1 MRNILLISFVLLFNP
16 LNVFSIEPDEILS
29 DSILENRARN
39 LSKGIR
45 CLVCQ
50 NQSID
55 DSDSE
60 LAKDLRK
67 IIRIKIV
74 EGKKDKEIN
83 DFLVEKYGNFILMK
97 PPFYSET
104 FLLWS
109 SPFIIVFI
117 GFIIIFFSLKKTR
130 SENFLKNTKVVIHL
144 HVTRTTVVQL

>member
-1 MRNILLISFVLLFNP
+1 MKKILLISFVLLLSPINS
-16 LNVFSIEPDEILS
+16 FSIEPDEILS
-29 DSILENRARN
+29 DSKLENRARN

-130 SENFLKNTKVVIHL
+130 PEN
-144 HVTRTTVVQL
+144 

>member
-1 MRNILLISFVLLFNP
+1 MKNILLISFVLLLNP

-29 DSILENRARN
+29 DSKLENRARN

-67 IIRIKIV
+67 IIRIQIV

-130 SENFLKNTKVVIHL
+130 PEN
-144 HVTRTTVVQL
+144 

>member
-1 MRNILLISFVLLFNP
+1 MRNILLISFVLLLNP

-29 DSILENRARN
+29 DNKLENRARN

-130 SENFLKNTKVVIHL
+130 PEN
-144 HVTRTTVVQL
+144 

>member
-1 MRNILLISFVLLFNP
+1 MRNILLISFVLLLNP

-29 DSILENRARN
+29 DSKLENRARN

-97 PPFYSET
+97 PPLYSET

-130 SENFLKNTKVVIHL
+130 SEN
-144 HVTRTTVVQL
+144 

>member
-1 MRNILLISFVLLFNP
+1 MKNILLISFVLLLSP

-29 DSILENRARN
+29 DSKLENRARN

-117 GFIIIFFSLKKTR
+117 GFIIIFFSCLLYT
-130 SENFLKNTKVVIHL
+130 SDAADE
-144 HVTRTTVVQL
+144 

>member
-1 MRNILLISFVLLFNP
+1 MNNFLLIFFVLLLSP

-29 DSILENRARN
+29 DSKLENRARN

-130 SENFLKNTKVVIHL
+130 SEN
-144 HVTRTTVVQL
+144 

>member
-1 MRNILLISFVLLFNP
+1 MKNILLISFVLLLSP

-29 DSILENRARN
+29 DSKLENRARN

-45 CLVCQ
+45 CLVSQ

-130 SENFLKNTKVVIHL
+130 PEN
-144 HVTRTTVVQL
+144 

>member
-1 MRNILLISFVLLFNP
+1 MKNILLISFVLLLSP

-29 DSILENRARN
+29 DSKLENRARN

-74 EGKKDKEIN
+74 EGKQDKEIN

-130 SENFLKNTKVVIHL
+130 PEN
-144 HVTRTTVVQL
+144 

>member
-1 MRNILLISFVLLFNP
+1 MKNILLISFVLLLNP

-29 DSILENRARN
+29 DSKLENRARN

-55 DSDSE
+55 DSVSE

-130 SENFLKNTKVVIHL
+130 SEN
-144 HVTRTTVVQL
+144 

>member
-29 DSILENRARN
+29 DSKLENRARN

-117 GFIIIFFSLKKTR
+117 GFIIIFFSIKKTR
-130 SENFLKNTKVVIHL
+130 SEN
-144 HVTRTTVVQL
+144 

>member
-1 MRNILLISFVLLFNP
+1 MKNILLISFVLLLSP

-29 DSILENRARN
+29 DSKLENRARN

-109 SPFIIVFI
+109 SPFLIVFI
-117 GFIIIFFSLKKTR
+117 GFIIVFFSLKKTR
-130 SENFLKNTKVVIHL
+130 PEN
-144 HVTRTTVVQL
+144 

>member
-1 MRNILLISFVLLFNP
+1 MKNILLISFVLLLNP
-16 LNVFSIEPDEILS
+16 LNVFPIEPDEILS
-29 DSILENRARN
+29 DSKLENRARN

-130 SENFLKNTKVVIHL
+130 SEN
-144 HVTRTTVVQL
+144 

>member
-1 MRNILLISFVLLFNP
+1 MKKILLISFVLLLSP

-29 DSILENRARN
+29 DSKLENRARN

-67 IIRIKIV
+67 IIRIKII

-117 GFIIIFFSLKKTR
+117 GIIIIFFSLKKTR
-130 SENFLKNTKVVIHL
+130 QKN
-144 HVTRTTVVQL
+144 

>member
-1 MRNILLISFVLLFNP
+1 MRNILLISFVLLLSP

-29 DSILENRARN
+29 DSKLENRARN

-117 GFIIIFFSLKKTR
+117 GFIIVFFSLKKTR
-130 SENFLKNTKVVIHL
+130 PEN
-144 HVTRTTVVQL
+144 

>member
-1 MRNILLISFVLLFNP
+1 MKNILLISFVLLLIP
-16 LNVFSIEPDEILS
+16 LNLFSIEPDEILS
-29 DSILENRARN
+29 DSKLENRARN

-130 SENFLKNTKVVIHL
+130 SEN
-144 HVTRTTVVQL
+144 

>member
-1 MRNILLISFVLLFNP
+1 MKKILLISFVLLFNP

-29 DSILENRARN
+29 DSKLENRARN

-130 SENFLKNTKVVIHL
+130 SEN
-144 HVTRTTVVQL
+144 

>member
-1 MRNILLISFVLLFNP
+1 MKNILLISFVLLLSP
-16 LNVFSIEPDEILS
+16 LNAFSIEPDEILS
-29 DSILENRARN
+29 DSKLENRARN

-130 SENFLKNTKVVIHL
+130 SEN
-144 HVTRTTVVQL
+144 

>member
-1 MRNILLISFVLLFNP
+1 MRNILLISFVLLLNP

-29 DSILENRARN
+29 DSKLENRARN

-109 SPFIIVFI
+109 SPFVIVFI

-130 SENFLKNTKVVIHL
+130 SEN
-144 HVTRTTVVQL
+144 

>member
-1 MRNILLISFVLLFNP
+1 MRNILLISFVLLLNP

-29 DSILENRARN
+29 DSKLENRARN

-83 DFLVEKYGNFILMK
+83 DFLVKKYGNFILMK

-109 SPFIIVFI
+109 TPFIIVFI

-130 SENFLKNTKVVIHL
+130 SEN
-144 HVTRTTVVQL
+144 

>member
-1 MRNILLISFVLLFNP
+1 MRNILLISFVLLLNP

-29 DSILENRARN
+29 ESKLENRARN

-55 DSDSE
+55 DSDSD

-130 SENFLKNTKVVIHL
+130 SEN
-144 HVTRTTVVQL
+144 

>member
-1 MRNILLISFVLLFNP
+1 MKNILLISFVLLLSP
-16 LNVFSIEPDEILS
+16 SNVFSIEPDEILS
-29 DSILENRARN
+29 DSKLENRARN

-130 SENFLKNTKVVIHL
+130 SEN
-144 HVTRTTVVQL
+144 

>member
-1 MRNILLISFVLLFNP
+1 MKNILLISIVLLLSP

-29 DSILENRARN
+29 DSNLENRARN

-130 SENFLKNTKVVIHL
+130 SEN
-144 HVTRTTVVQL
+144 

>member
-1 MRNILLISFVLLFNP
+1 MKNILLISFMLVLSP

-29 DSILENRARN
+29 DSKLENRARN

-83 DFLVEKYGNFILMK
+83 DFLVEKYGNFILMR

-130 SENFLKNTKVVIHL
+130 PEN
-144 HVTRTTVVQL
+144 